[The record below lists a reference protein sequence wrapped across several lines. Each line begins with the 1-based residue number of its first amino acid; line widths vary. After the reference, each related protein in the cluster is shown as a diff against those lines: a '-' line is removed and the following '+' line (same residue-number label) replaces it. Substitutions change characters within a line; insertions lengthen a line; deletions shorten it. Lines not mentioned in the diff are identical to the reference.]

1 VSEADVHFDLYR
13 HLQNAIEDQ
22 PRRGQITYGNTRP
35 EYSEG
40 ISGRADLVVFGE
52 SNDPVL
58 VIEAKKPGDSGNR
71 DIDPYSPDV
80 IEQALEYATKL
91 GAPFSATYN
100 GSRLVLFQTLEPG
113 KPFLQRATKS
123 YEISSVSKFAGE
135 LLNEVSRFE
144 SEQAQWDSLDDAFIK
159 RVKALHEYVSPQ
171 INDSLQNKIKGDES
185 FQTSF
190 EEWADKQGLEYSD
203 ADKNE
208 REDILQNFSEQA
220 TYLLINKILFYK
232 ILENSPAY
240 CDEVSPLAVSIHRVQ
255 EDLEDHFDKIVADV
269 DFEAIFEHDDIY
281 SRIPLDPVA
290 EKIREFVIEL
300 DDQDLT
306 QFDSDVIGRIYEGVI
321 PHERRHEM
329 GEYYTP
335 PAVCDLI
342 TRLCLVS
349 SSDTVIDPACGSGGF
364 LVSSYKRLQEL
375 FPESSGAHTEILS
388 RIYGIDINRFP
399 AHLSAINLAIQDL
412 ESYTEDVHIE
422 VSDFFDVAPDTQRF
436 GRVVA
441 GLSGREWKN
450 NVSDEVIGGFDAV
463 VGNPPYIRATSL
475 DDKDRIRSH
484 LSDLDAT
491 DLSKQMDIYGY
502 FITHSTRFLSDGGRL
517 GFITSDR
524 WMDTDYGADLQ
535 ELLLDNYCID
545 AIIRFDRQT
554 FDDALVGASIIIA
567 SKESD
572 TATRDENT
580 VKFLRVREP
589 LEIDELES
597 IIRED
602 TASDQMINDT
612 EYRLVT
618 RRQADLYNQNKWKP
632 YFLGSPVYFDLYA
645 QEHTTELQN
654 IAHVSRGI
662 TSGANPF
669 YYGRREDWEDLG
681 LTDYTKPLLKATGQ
695 LDRIRFDKEDAKEWG
710 VLDIHDIVERG
721 VEESKADEKESE
733 EYRDID
739 PAERAKQWMKDNG
752 HQALAEYIEQ
762 GEDKGY
768 HERPTTSSRSVWYD
782 LGELDAPKI
791 LTTDFTWRI
800 FRSVWNEAGAA
811 VNDQFYCIEPHEE
824 IDDKVLCGILNSRFA
839 WLMVELRGR
848 WAGGQGMTRARI
860 KVYETEEL
868 PVPDPITMTSE
879 EKTRISNAF
888 EELMRKEDDLDED
901 KRTVENTKD
910 EREELDRAVLATL
923 GMEDRVD
930 DLRNAVEEQIAL
942 REQDAGQRTQVL
954 VNRPQETEIIALEGV
969 TETRDSTTLSDFS

>member
-1 VSEADVHFDLYR
+1 MSEADVHFELYR
-13 HLQNAIEDQ
+13 HVQNAIDDQ
-22 PRRGQITYGNTRP
+22 PSRGQITFGSARP

-40 ISGRADLVVFGE
+40 ISGRADIVIFDDSHNPILVV
-52 SNDPVL
+52 
-58 VIEAKKPGDSGNR
+58 EAKKPGDSGNR

-80 IEQALEYATKL
+80 IEQGLEYATKL
-91 GAPFSATYN
+91 GAPFTATYN
-100 GSRLVLFQTLEPG
+100 GSRLVLFKTLEPG

-123 YEISSVSKFAGE
+123 YEISSVPKFADE

-144 SEQAQWDSLDDAFIK
+144 AKQAQWDSLDNAFIK
-159 RVKALHEYVSPQ
+159 RVKSLHEFVSPR
-171 INDSLQNKIKGDES
+171 IEDSLQEKIEEDSS
-185 FQTSF
+185 FQVSF

-203 ADKNE
+203 ASKSE
-208 REDILQNFSEQA
+208 KEDILQNFSEQA

-240 CDEVSPLAVSIHRVQ
+240 GDEVAPLAVSIHRVQ
-255 EDLEDHFDKIVADV
+255 EDLEEHFDKIVSDV

-281 SRIPLDPVA
+281 SEIPLEPVA

-335 PAVCDLI
+335 AAVCDLI
-342 TRLCLVS
+342 TRLCIDS
-349 SSDTVIDPACGSGGF
+349 SSDTVLDPACGSGGF
-364 LVSSYKRLQEL
+364 LVSAYNRLQEL
-375 FPESSGAHTEILS
+375 FPEAKGAHTEILN
-388 RIYGIDINRFP
+388 RIYGVDINRFP

-422 VSDFFDVAPDTQRF
+422 VSDYFDVASDTQRF

-441 GLSGREWKN
+441 GLSGREWQN
-450 NVSDEVIGGFDAV
+450 GDSEDALGGFDAV

-475 DDKDRIRSH
+475 DDKSRIRSH

-491 DLSKQMDIYGY
+491 DLSSQMDIYGY
-502 FITHSTRFLSDGGRL
+502 FITHSTQFLSDGGKL

-535 ELLLDNYCID
+535 KFLLDNYSID
-545 AIIRFDRQT
+545 AVIRFDRQT

-567 SKESD
+567 TKEPD
-572 TATRDENT
+572 TPTRDENT

-589 LEIDELES
+589 LEIDEIES
-597 IIRED
+597 ILRED

-618 RRQADLYNQNKWKP
+618 RRQGDLYDQDKWKP
-632 YFLGSPVYFDLYA
+632 YFLASPVYFDLYG
-645 QEHTTELQN
+645 HDDTTELQDV
-654 IAHVSRGI
+654 ADVSRGI

-669 YYGRREDWEDLG
+669 YYGRREEWEDLG
-681 LTDYTKPLLKATGQ
+681 LTEYTEPLLKATGQ
-695 LDRIRFDKEDAKEWG
+695 LDSIRFNDEDAKEWG
-710 VLDIHDIVERG
+710 VLSIHDLVEQG
-721 VEESKADEKESE
+721 IEESKAQEEESE

-739 PAERAKQWMKDNG
+739 PAERAKSWMADNG
-752 HQALAEYIEQ
+752 HETLVEYIEW

-768 HERPTTSSRSVWYD
+768 DDRPTTSSRSVWYD
-782 LGELDAPKI
+782 LGELDTPKI

-811 VNDQFYCIEPHEE
+811 VNDQFYCIEPRND
-824 IDDKVLCGILNSRFA
+824 IDDQVLCGILNSRFA

-868 PVPDPITMTSE
+868 PIPDPRTMSDE
-879 EKTRISNAF
+879 EKERIRGAF
-888 EELMRKEDDLDED
+888 EDLMDKEDELDEED
-901 KRTVENTKD
+901 RNVENTED
-910 EREELDRAVLATL
+910 ERTELDRAVLAAL

-930 DLRNAVEEQIAL
+930 DLRAAVEEQVAL
-942 REQDAGQRTQVL
+942 REQDAGERTQVL
-954 VNRPQETEIIALEGV
+954 VNRPQETEVINLEGV
-969 TETRDSTTLSDFS
+969 TETRDSTTLSDFN